1 MVKQSLFILLKNWII
16 VFYFDAINS
25 KSTFCFL
32 HKDVSAPFKIFSTL
46 IRGLDSEMA
55 LINKDGEFS
64 KESTS
69 ASAGKSEGDYD
80 EDERLEAEDGEELQE
95 EKDDKIEVDLNVI
108 QDEEENDIQKR
119 FAVRTIKIFKR
130 H

>member
-1 MVKQSLFILLKNWII
+1 
-16 VFYFDAINS
+16 
-25 KSTFCFL
+25 
-32 HKDVSAPFKIFSTL
+32 
-46 IRGLDSEMA
+46 MA
-55 LINKDGEFS
+55 LVNKDGQFS

-69 ASAGKSEGDYD
+69 ASAGKSEGEYD

-119 FAVRTIKIFKR
+119 FAVRIIRIFKNTKR
-130 H
+130 FQIIFISKIVILR